1 MRILFVALGALSLAA
16 CATPVPQARPLNAD
30 QIAAM
35 GPTRVLVVENDYGI
49 GKSWLMSDSSV
60 AAAPYGLIGVL
71 VSAGIDAM
79 MNYGPSARASQ
90 AADEVAEVISLDA
103 LNTSLTQSL
112 QAQVP
117 ASAPRTGVSLSD
129 VSPVQRVTSVVPED
143 DAIEVVTS
151 YTLSTDASALRITV
165 TSTYSNASLPYATPY
180 FPEGSPPKSELA
192 GPTYRN
198 TFVYE
203 SRQLPLP
210 VLTPE
215 LKEELVASIRES
227 ARDETGALPEEGTDA
242 HRAMTKELED
252 AVDSRLTDAEI
263 AFFLTREWLKDDG
276 RLIRAEID
284 NAHALAA
291 RYLVMDLNRTDVPSY
306 EGEGSEL
313 VETLPDG
320 RTVYRFSGG
329 LMAGSYV
336 SSPADGRA
344 LVNYG
349 NAINYASVHM
359 TRLQTLRTEAR
370 EQRQ

>member
-1 MRILFVALGALSLAA
+1 MRILLVALGALSLAA

-49 GKSWLMSDSSV
+49 GKSWVMSDSSV
-60 AAAPYGLIGVL
+60 AGAPYGLIGAL

-79 MNYGPSARASQ
+79 MNYGPSGRASQ
-90 AADEVAEVISLDA
+90 AAGEVADVIPLDA
-103 LNTSLTQSL
+103 LTSSLTGNL
-112 QAQVP
+112 TGLVP
-117 ASAPRTGVSLSD
+117 ASAPEAAVSFSD
-129 VSPVQRVTSVVPED
+129 VSAVQRITSVASED
-143 DAIEVVTS
+143 DAIEVAAS
-151 YTLSTDASALRITV
+151 YVLSTDSSALRITV
-165 TSTYSNASLPYATPY
+165 TSTYSSASLPYATPY
-180 FPEGSPPKSELA
+180 FPEGSPPKSELV

-203 SRQLPLP
+203 SRQLPIP

-215 LKEELVASIRES
+215 LKEELVVSIRNS
-227 ARDETGALPEEGTDA
+227 ARDENGALPEEGTDA

-252 AVDSRLTDAEI
+252 AVDNRLTDAEI

-320 RTVYRFSGG
+320 RTVYRLSGG
-329 LMAGSYV
+329 LMAGSYI

-344 LVNYG
+344 FVNYG
-349 NAINYASVHM
+349 NAINYASVYM
-359 TRLQTLRTEAR
+359 TRLQTLRTQAR
-370 EQRQ
+370 ERR